1 MRKSR
6 EIKLGNIKIGGGNP
20 PVLQTM
26 VTTPLDKFEKIL
38 EEANNALSLGCKIVR
53 TAFKNENEFEN
64 LKKMVENFKGEIIA
78 DIHFDYKL
86 ALIAMEAGVSGIR
99 FNPGN
104 IGGKE
109 REKKL

>member
-38 EEANNALSLGCKIVR
+38 FI
-53 TAFKNENEFEN
+53 
-64 LKKMVENFKGEIIA
+64 
-78 DIHFDYKL
+78 
-86 ALIAMEAGVSGIR
+86 
-99 FNPGN
+99 
-104 IGGKE
+104 
-109 REKKL
+109 